1 MDPATW
7 GPMRADLVANGYV
20 ETNTPITGTIQ
31 GALSGDAI
39 PALVNVNGVT
49 YYVGYSGLLSS
60 VLVLQ

>member
-1 MDPATW
+1 
-7 GPMRADLVANGYV
+7 MRADLVANGYV